1 MIWQAFLT
9 LQKIYTKSHKTPCIH
24 CDNLLQLTMNRNQP
38 LGICGTSRAELTAA
52 GVTYSP
58 KGVHDARKQSKA
70 NGTAV
75 MYRAPFGFRVAL
87 PQDGPGDTNLQYT
100 GTFDEVLD
108 ELVADGYEVEVLG
121 L

>member
-1 MIWQAFLT
+1 MQTKATNLNRQAL
-9 LQKIYTKSHKTPCIH
+9 
-24 CDNLLQLTMNRNQP
+24 
-38 LGICGTSRAELTAA
+38 EAA

-58 KGVHDARKQSKA
+58 SGVHDARKQSKK

-87 PQDGPGDTNLQYT
+87 PQDGPGDINLQYT
-100 GTFDEVLD
+100 GAFDALHD
-108 ELVADGYEVEVLG
+108 ELVGNGYTVEVLG

>member
-1 MIWQAFLT
+1 MRNTIT
-9 LQKIYTKSHKTPCIH
+9 
-24 CDNLLQLTMNRNQP
+24 NLNRAA
-38 LGICGTSRAELTAA
+38 LAAA

-58 KGVHDARKQSKA
+58 SGVHDARKQSKA

-87 PQDGPGDTNLQYT
+87 PQDGPGDINLHYT
-100 GTFDEVLD
+100 GAFDALHD
-108 ELVADGYEVEVLG
+108 ELVEDGYTVEVLG